1 METHMLI
8 TKTKGWTAN
17 LWNGMALLPAGIVA
31 VAALSTPVHAENAI
45 TVSADHARVVNVAGE
60 PAAIIVGNPTFAD
73 VSVRN
78 GKLVIHG
85 RHFGSTNVVVLDD
98 AGEQL
103 ANFEL
108 NVTRKPTRAIVMF
121 KAGNRESYTC
131 APKCEATLSVGDSEQ
146 FFSKMV
152 QPQISGK
159 TEAAAAAAKLAE

>member
-1 METHMLI
+1 MLYS
-8 TKTKGWTAN
+8 KKKGWTAK

-31 VAALSTPVHAENAI
+31 MAALSPSALAESAI
-45 TVSADHARVVNVAGE
+45 TVAADHAKVVSVAGE

-85 RHFGSTNVVVLDD
+85 RHFGSTNVLVLDD

-108 NVTRKPTRAIVMF
+108 NVTRKQTRAVVMF
-121 KAGNRESYTC
+121 KAGSRESYTC
-131 APKCEATLSVGDSEQ
+131 APKCEATLSVGDSEE
-146 FFSKMV
+146 FFTKVV
-152 QPQISGK
+152 QPQITGK